1 MLDYA
6 DLIARIEKLDI
17 RDVNRSIARAHFI
30 EAEANAYRLVGA
42 FEWLNRVC
50 GGWSRNRAF
59 TTLKSNPF
67 ANRIGWRQGGTT
79 T

>member
-30 EAEANAYRLVGA
+30 AVQANAHRLVGA
-42 FEWLNRVC
+42 FDWLNRVC
-50 GGWSRNRAF
+50 GGWARNRAS
-59 TTLKSNPF
+59 TTLKSNPSL
-67 ANRIGWRQGGTT
+67 TE
-79 T
+79 